1 MFVWLLCQKI
11 RIQQPIKINSNVNIV
26 WQQMEVESSKA
37 AEAAAQPSTSRM
49 VNGNNSNGLKPDTA
63 LKPEPAGA
71 AVGAEG
77 WEKEI
82 PEVCIG
88 CYLVPFQQNLTKIY
102 IHYLEEKESY
112 A

>member
-1 MFVWLLCQKI
+1 
-11 RIQQPIKINSNVNIV
+11 
-26 WQQMEVESSKA
+26 MEVESSKA

-49 VNGNNSNGLKPDTA
+49 VNGSNSNGLKPDTA

-88 CYLVPFQQNLTKIY
+88 CYLSLFNRILPRY
-102 IHYLEEKESY
+102 IFIIWKKKKVMHDCILYDMTGVGSSY
-112 A
+112 

>member
-1 MFVWLLCQKI
+1 
-11 RIQQPIKINSNVNIV
+11 
-26 WQQMEVESSKA
+26 MEVESSKA

-63 LKPEPAGA
+63 LKPGA

-88 CYLVPFQQNLTKIY
+88 CYLVPFQ
-102 IHYLEEKESY
+102 
-112 A
+112 

>member
-1 MFVWLLCQKI
+1 
-11 RIQQPIKINSNVNIV
+11 
-26 WQQMEVESSKA
+26 MEVESSKA

-49 VNGNNSNGLKPDTA
+49 VNGNNSKGLKPDTA

-82 PEVCIG
+82 PEVCIHWVVIWS
-88 CYLVPFQQNLTKIY
+88 LFNRILPRY
-102 IHYLEEKESY
+102 IFIIWKKKKVMHDCILYDMTGVGSSY
-112 A
+112 

>member
-1 MFVWLLCQKI
+1 
-11 RIQQPIKINSNVNIV
+11 
-26 WQQMEVESSKA
+26 MEVESSKA

-49 VNGNNSNGLKPDTA
+49 VNGSNSNGLKPDTA

-88 CYLVPFQQNLTKIY
+88 CYSVPFQ
-102 IHYLEEKESY
+102 
-112 A
+112 